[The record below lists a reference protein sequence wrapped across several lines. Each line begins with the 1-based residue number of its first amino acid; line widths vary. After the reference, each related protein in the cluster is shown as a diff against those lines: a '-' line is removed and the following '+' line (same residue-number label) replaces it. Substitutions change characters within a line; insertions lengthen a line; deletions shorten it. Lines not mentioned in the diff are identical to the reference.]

1 VSEQKRPSLEELFP
15 GQTYEETVTIT
26 EDLLADFITLSRD
39 RALAHVDSE
48 HACKMGFKGQIVHG
62 FLSCLPYS
70 RILGM
75 FLPGSDTVI
84 HSLNMD
90 MVSAVYVGD
99 TLTYRVAVDRVLPAV
114 RTVRLKLEARNG
126 RGEVVN
132 RGSTTCVFRIGHDES
147 G

>member
-1 VSEQKRPSLEELFP
+1 MSDVKRPSIEELSP
-15 GQTYEETVTIT
+15 GQIHEETVTIT
-26 EDLLADFITLSRD
+26 DGLLANFVALSQD
-39 RALAHVDSE
+39 RALAHVDPE
-48 HACKMGFKGQIVHG
+48 HARKMGFEGCIVHG
-62 FLSCLPYS
+62 FLSSLPYS

-84 HSLNMD
+84 HSLSVD

-99 TLTYRVAVDRVLPAV
+99 TLTYRVEVDRVLPAV
-114 RTVRLKLEARNG
+114 RTVRLKLEAVNG

-132 RGSTTCVFRIGHDES
+132 RGSTTCVFRTEHGEP